1 MTGLIVAGDA
11 SKKMSSREIAELM
24 EKRHDH
30 VLRDIKS
37 LIDQGAICAPSFG
50 ETSIGVPGPNGGTR
64 KTPVYL
70 LDFDAT
76 MTLITGYDAKRRA
89 MIIKRWRELETGAA
103 TPAFQI
109 PQTLP
114 EALRLAADLAEQ
126 NGTLQKQIEADK
138 PKTIFADAVSVSHTT
153 ILTGELAKLL
163 RQNGIDIGQ
172 NRLFIWLRENGY
184 LIKRHGS
191 DWNMPTQ
198 QSMDLGLFEIKERS
212 INDPNGSVRITKT
225 TKVTGKGQIYFIN
238 KFLAEMPKA
247 A

>member
-1 MTGLIVAGDA
+1 MDA
-11 SKKMSSREIAELM
+11 K
-24 EKRHDH
+24 
-30 VLRDIKS
+30 
-37 LIDQGAICAPSFG
+37 G
-50 ETSIGVPGPNGGTR
+50 EVRPE
-64 KTPVYL
+64 YL

-89 MIIKRWRELETGAA
+89 IVIKRWRELETGVA

-172 NRLFIWLRENGY
+172 NRLFIWLRDNGY

-238 KFLAEMPKA
+238 KFLAESRKVA
-247 A
+247 

>member
-1 MTGLIVAGDA
+1 MKELIAAGTA
-11 SKKMSSREIAELM
+11 GRKMSSREVANLM
-24 EKRHDH
+24 GKHHSH

-37 LIDQGAICAPSFG
+37 LISQEAINESNFG
-50 ETSIGVPGPNGGTR
+50 LVEYMDAKGEVRPE
-64 KTPVYL
+64 YL

-89 MIIKRWRELETGAA
+89 IVIKRWRELETGVA

-172 NRLFIWLRENGY
+172 NRLFIWLRDNGY

-238 KFLAEMPKA
+238 KFLAESRKVA
-247 A
+247 